1 MKTKLLPLLLA
12 VLMLLSACSGEPA
25 ASTAASTAAPETRA
39 ESTAP
44 QETEAPAFQPVTL
57 LDTESCAFTVT
68 DITVDDVWGYTFQVR
83 CENRT
88 EHSLFF
94 QIPTASCRG
103 WLLTAD
109 CSLIVG
115 AGETA
120 DSDFNIWPSDLARC
134 EMETLDELR
143 FRLSVTDPDNYSAGP
158 VAETDCVLY
167 PTGLTEQELGPSP
180 VHREWEHEAVCA
192 DTEDFLFAVCG
203 QDADNIWT
211 YNLTLYIENKSQ
223 QDLTFSWKDVEVN
236 GQEADPWFY
245 YTVPAGLKA
254 CFNLYFNED
263 EMKAKEIES
272 LDFVGFTLVVTPA
285 DSFQE
290 LYREVFGYT
299 VE

>member
-1 MKTKLLPLLLA
+1 MKMRLLPLLLA
-12 VLMLLSACSGEPA
+12 LLTLLSACSGEPA
-25 ASTAASTAAPETRA
+25 ASTAASTTAPETQA

-44 QETEAPAFQPVTL
+44 AETEAPAFQPLHL
-57 LDTESCAFTVT
+57 LDREDCAFTVT
-68 DITVDDVWGYTFQVR
+68 DITVDEVWGYTFHVR

-88 EHSLFF
+88 EGSRFF

-103 WLLTAD
+103 WLLSAD

-115 AGETA
+115 AGQTA

-134 EMETLDELR
+134 GMESLDELR
-143 FRLSVTDPDNYSAGP
+143 FRLSVTDPDNYGAGP
-158 VAETDCVLY
+158 IVSEDYVIY

-180 VHREWEHEAVCA
+180 VHQPWESETRFA
-192 DTEDFLFAVCG
+192 DTEQFLFAICG
-203 QDADNIWT
+203 QDPDNIWT
-211 YNLTLYIENKSQ
+211 YNLTLYIENKAE

-254 CFNLYFNED
+254 CFNLYFSDED
-263 EMKAKEIES
+263 MQAKGIEALEDVS
-272 LDFVGFTLVVTPA
+272 FTLVVTPA

-290 LYREVFGYT
+290 LYRETYRYT
-299 VE
+299 VQ